1 MANPWKEPSNVIKD
15 IQGLEKTFDSWFTLW
30 IECWINAFISQ
41 KYCEA
46 VNYCQA
52 TKLWASKAPAQKI
65 WSIYSANNFIC
76 FFSTNILHRM
86 LNAIKIQH
94 DRPRMVAP
102 RCLWYLVHYCCNS
115 NFHVHQKASLSPTK
129 PCDVTE
135 RKILWFKSHSTCFT
149 LDMVW
154 LDQLWK
160 WDQITAIN
168 STPAMIDALMRVEN
182 IAMCTIVHCRR
193 LHTVAD

>member
-1 MANPWKEPSNVIKD
+1 MLSKISRVLRKLLILDLRSELSAGSMHLFHKNIARQSIIVRLQSYGHLKPQPKKSS
-15 IQGLEKTFDSWFTLW
+15 Q
-30 IECWINAFISQ
+30 FIRQIISF
-41 KYCEA
+41 
-46 VNYCQA
+46 V
-52 TKLWASKAPAQKI
+52 
-65 WSIYSANNFIC
+65 

-135 RKILWFKSHSTCFT
+135 RKNT
-149 LDMVW
+149 
-154 LDQLWK
+154 
-160 WDQITAIN
+160 
-168 STPAMIDALMRVEN
+168 MI
-182 IAMCTIVHCRR
+182 
-193 LHTVAD
+193 

>member
-1 MANPWKEPSNVIKD
+1 MLSKISRVLRKLLILDLRSELSAGSMHLFHKNIARQSIIVRLQSYGHLKPQPKKSSQFIRQIISFVFSPPIFYIVCWMPSRFSMTVHEWLPPAVYGILSTTVAIQIFMSTKRQVYRQQNPVM
-15 IQGLEKTFDSWFTLW
+15 
-30 IECWINAFISQ
+30 SQ
-41 KYCEA
+41 KE
-46 VNYCQA
+46 
-52 TKLWASKAPAQKI
+52 
-65 WSIYSANNFIC
+65 
-76 FFSTNILHRM
+76 
-86 LNAIKIQH
+86 
-94 DRPRMVAP
+94 
-102 RCLWYLVHYCCNS
+102 
-115 NFHVHQKASLSPTK
+115 
-129 PCDVTE
+129 
-135 RKILWFKSHSTCFT
+135 KILWFKSYSTCFT

>member
-1 MANPWKEPSNVIKD
+1 MLS
-15 IQGLEKTFDSWFTLW
+15 T
-30 IECWINAFISQ
+30 ISRVLRKLLILDLRSELSAGSMHLFH

-135 RKILWFKSHSTCFT
+135 RKNT
-149 LDMVW
+149 
-154 LDQLWK
+154 
-160 WDQITAIN
+160 
-168 STPAMIDALMRVEN
+168 MI
-182 IAMCTIVHCRR
+182 
-193 LHTVAD
+193 